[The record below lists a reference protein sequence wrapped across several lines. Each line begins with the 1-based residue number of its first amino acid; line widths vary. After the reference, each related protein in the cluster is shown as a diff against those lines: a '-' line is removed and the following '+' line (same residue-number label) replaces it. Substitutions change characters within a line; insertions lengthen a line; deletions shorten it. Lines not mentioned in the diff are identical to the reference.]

1 LERGEDLVTLE
12 PNRPN
17 LDDSI
22 EPGTEAGGLEIE
34 SNKGAIHYR
43 NALKSGHRL
52 QQLRCKLREF

>member
-1 LERGEDLVTLE
+1 LESREDLVALE
-12 PNRPN
+12 ADRPH

-34 SNKGAIHYR
+34 SDKRAIHYR

-52 QQLRCKLREF
+52 QQFRSKLREF